1 MSGQSSVR
9 KMSCQVDVM
18 SGKCV
23 QEFES
28 EPGVGDINF
37 CFGR

>member
-9 KMSCQVDVM
+9 KISCQVDVK

-23 QEFES
+23 QEFEP
-28 EPGVGDINF
+28 ELYVRPLVLF
-37 CFGR
+37 R